1 MSKKYGHTD
10 IESEPLTEREREE
23 YREMTGRPF
32 VYEAPTWWDRMREKM
47 QKARKRNPDNDT
59 HPTVAYPRG
68 GGVRAGGE
76 RSPKRDPTVAYP
88 RGGARAE
95 AVARWRAAERKAGQR
110 RAGETERQHLQRVEE
125 IYIGSTQAE
134 RDDFYASG
142 ALYKLLGGGYSR
154 MQSPKRA
161 AKKSSRAVSKGCKST
176 RRARWREAVKK
187 AGAPKG
193 STLAARRAALAKAH
207 ALYKA
212 PRCKVRKRRGK
223 KRARR

>member
-1 MSKKYGHTD
+1 VKKMRRRASRKRNPSNATDEQQRAFWRKMSKKYGHTD

-32 VYEAPTWWDRMREKM
+32 VYEAPTWWERMREKM

-76 RSPKRDPTVAYP
+76 R
-88 RGGARAE
+88 
-95 AVARWRAAERKAGQR
+95 
-110 RAGETERQHLQRVEE
+110 
-125 IYIGSTQAE
+125 
-134 RDDFYASG
+134 
-142 ALYKLLGGGYSR
+142 
-154 MQSPKRA
+154 SPKRA